1 MVIELSPAPDP
12 VRCCEI
18 LDGLPYRIFLDS
30 ALKGT
35 SFARYSFLAA
45 DPIAVV
51 RSKGATTAHLD
62 LVSGNTRLVNADPLT
77 LVRSLLAP
85 HHAEPAAGLPPFQ
98 GGAAGYLAYDWANQ
112 LERLPAPPFDDLA
125 MP

>member
-12 VRCCEI
+12 TWCCEI

-62 LVSGNTRLVNADPLT
+62 LVRGTTHLVAGDALSV
-77 LVRSLLAP
+77 VRSLLEP
-85 HHAEPAAGLPPFQ
+85 HHADSVAGLPPF
-98 GGAAGYLAYDWANQ
+98 
-112 LERLPAPPFDDLA
+112 
-125 MP
+125 